1 MSNETHLPPAPR
13 HAVQTNW
20 YWSAPYFAVLIFSL
34 AMLVLVW
41 ILQRQESET
50 QRNALARDVQWAE
63 QTMRL
68 HMQGT
73 EEFLVQLA
81 RELAGGTLDG
91 DAFQVRA
98 SQHIANNPELVNVVW
113 IAGSQRVKWTAPFD
127 TTDWLVGDGL
137 SAAQAVALSR
147 AREAGRPVYG
157 EAYLNPRNMAVLEV
171 FMPVQ
176 QGRQPMGA
184 IVAVYSI
191 ERMVAHLVPSWF
203 GEKYRLAF
211 TGARGEVLAA
221 NSAARPLDESLAFA
235 VPLDP
240 PGNGL
245 ALQAT
250 AYHVDSELPKGFPI
264 AVIIALSFFVLWS
277 LWLLRTHMLRR
288 VRVEKERDRLFNLS
302 LDMLAILGHDGV
314 FRRGNPAFARILGY
328 PPETLPGRALLEFI
342 HAEDVAGTVEHLR
355 SLASGTPGAFE
366 NRCRCADGGYKWLA
380 WSVNSVP
387 EEKLMYAVAHDIT
400 GRKAAEEALHDAYA
414 FRQSMEESLITG
426 LRAIDLTGKIIYVN
440 PAFCRMTGWSR
451 DELVGAR
458 APFPYWPRD
467 EIETLQYNLDLTL
480 NGNAP
485 ATGFEMRIRRKNGEG
500 IDARF
505 YLSPL
510 IDGEGR
516 QTGWMASITDIT
528 EPKRVRAEL
537 EAAHERF
544 VAILD
549 GLDAAVYVADAANDE
564 ILFANRAFK
573 SIYGFEAVGQRVGI
587 YGLPTP
593 PDTNWYDVDPR
604 RLSPEQMPRELY
616 DGELQNGLSGRWYH
630 IRERATRWVDGRVVR
645 MAIATDITDKKRVEE
660 ENRAQQERL
669 QRTSRLITMG
679 EMASTLAHE
688 LNQPLAAIANY
699 AAGCV
704 NRLQSGE
711 YRQEDILTAMQKASA
726 QAERAGRI
734 IRRVREFVKK
744 SEPRR
749 HPVQLA
755 GIVDDAIGF
764 VEIDARRHGVQ
775 VVSQL
780 PADLPPVFADAV
792 MIEQV
797 VLNLVKNGIEAMRET
812 PADERIVTVSAQR
825 VDHNQVELAIADRG
839 HGLSDE
845 AREKLFSPFYTTKAE
860 GMGMGLNI
868 CRSIV
873 EFHDG
878 RLWVDANPG
887 GGCIF
892 RFTLPLE
899 TVRETARLDD

>member
-1 MSNETHLPPAPR
+1 MPNKKNPRPQPP
-13 HAVQTNW
+13 HNVQTNW
-20 YWSAPYFAVLIFSL
+20 YWSAPYFAVLIFAL

-41 ILQRQESET
+41 VLQRQESET

-73 EEFLVQLA
+73 EDFLGQLA

-91 DAFQVRA
+91 DGFQVRA
-98 SQHIANNPELVNVVW
+98 NQHIANNPELVNVVW
-113 IAGSQRVKWTAPFD
+113 IAADQRVKWTAPFD
-127 TTDWLVGDGL
+127 TTDWLVGD
-137 SAAQAVALSR
+137 ALSR
-147 AREAGRPVYG
+147 VQSEVASRARSLGRPVYG
-157 EAYLNPRNMAVLEV
+157 EAYVNARNMAVLEV
-171 FMPVQ
+171 YMPVQ
-176 QGRQPMGA
+176 QGRQPLGA
-184 IVAVYSI
+184 VVAVYSI

-211 TGARGEVLAA
+211 VGVRGEVLGA
-221 NSAARPLDESLAFA
+221 NSSARPVDESLDFA

-245 ALQAT
+245 GLQAT
-250 AYHVDSELPKGFPI
+250 AYHVESELPKGLPI
-264 AVIIALSFFVLWS
+264 AVIVALSFFVLWS
-277 LWLLRTHMLRR
+277 LWLLRAHTLRR

-314 FRRGNPAFARILGY
+314 FRRCNPAFERILGHS
-328 PPETLPGRALLEFI
+328 PESLPGRPLLDFI
-342 HAEDVAGTVEHLR
+342 HPDDVADAIVHLR

-366 NRCRCADGGYKWLA
+366 NRCRCADGSYRWLA

-387 EEKLMYAVAHDIT
+387 EERLMYAVAHDIT
-400 GRKAAEEALHDAYA
+400 GRKAAEEALHDEYA
-414 FRQSMEESLITG
+414 FRKSMEESLVTG
-426 LRAIDLTGKIIYVN
+426 LRAIDLSGRITYVN
-440 PAFCRMTGWSR
+440 QAFCRMTGWSR
-451 DELVGAR
+451 DELVGSVP
-458 APFPYWPRD
+458 PFPYWPRD
-467 EIETLQYNLDLTL
+467 EVESLQRNLELTL
-480 NGNAP
+480 SGNAP
-485 ATGFEMRIRRKNGEG
+485 STGFEMRVRRKDGSRL
-500 IDARF
+500 DARF

-516 QTGWMASITDIT
+516 QIGWMASITDIT

-549 GLDAAVYVADAANDE
+549 GLDAAVYVADAASDE

-573 SIYGFEAVGQRVGI
+573 SIYGFDAVGRRVGT

-593 PDTNWYDVDPR
+593 PDTLWYDVDPR
-604 RLSPEQMPRELY
+604 RLAPEQLPRELY
-616 DGELQNGLSGRWYH
+616 DGELQNDLSGRWYH

-645 MAIATDITDKKRVEE
+645 MAIATDITDRKRVDE

-699 AAGCV
+699 SAGCV

-726 QAERAGRI
+726 QAERAGKI

-749 HPVQLA
+749 HAVQLA
-755 GIVDDAIGF
+755 GIVEDAIGF
-764 VEIDARRHGVQ
+764 VEIDARRHGALVE
-775 VVSQL
+775 SRL

-812 PADERIVTVSAQR
+812 PADERLLVVSAR
-825 VDHNQVELAIADRG
+825 RIEHGQVEVSVADRG

-878 RLWVDANPG
+878 RLWVDANPA

-899 TVRETARLDD
+899 TPRESAPLDA